1 MFYVARHKNSLVDLN
16 RRETLACSGILILG
30 VALLFCV
37 FYFMGKGF
45 VEIPPA
51 EVWKIVLRR
60 DATREVWHDVVLYIR
75 LPRILAALLIGLI
88 LGCVGCIFQALLLN
102 PLASPYTLGVSGG
115 AAFGGACALYLGLS
129 NPIFPAFLGGFASLL
144 LVLFISG
151 KRGGFR
157 TESLVL
163 AGIIVS
169 SVFSA
174 GVSFMKH
181 LFGEEVGSLVFWLM
195 GTLVGIRLAEVAW
208 LCPFAIGVVAI
219 GIFSAKALDVLCL
232 GEKIARQSGIATE
245 TFRFFLLI
253 IATLGTA
260 AAVSVGGI
268 IAFVG
273 LVVPHIFRIAFGPLH
288 LYLLPL
294 SALGGALLLLVSDN
308 LIRIYFGVE
317 IPVGVW
323 TTLIG
328 GPFFFY
334 LFTRKVSWSGGH
346 SES

>member
-1 MFYVARHKNSLVDLN
+1 MSYVAGRRRQLPGRT
-16 RRETLACSGILILG
+16 RRESLAWSCILILG
-30 VALLFCV
+30 AVLLFGV
-37 FYFMGKGF
+37 LYFVGKGF
-45 VEIPPA
+45 VEVPLV
-51 EVWKIVLRR
+51 EVWKIILGR
-60 DATREVWHDVVLYIR
+60 DTAQEMWHDVVLYIR
-75 LPRILAALLIGLI
+75 LPRILGALLIGLI
-88 LGCVGCIFQALLLN
+88 LGCAGCIFQALLLN

-129 NPIFPAFLGGFASLL
+129 NPIFPAFLGGLASLL
-144 LVLFISG
+144 LVLFMSG
-151 KRGGFR
+151 RRGSFR

-195 GTLVGIRLAEVAW
+195 GTLVGIHLKEVMW
-208 LCPFAIGVVAI
+208 LWPFAVGIIMVGV
-219 GIFSAKALDVLCL
+219 FSAKALDVLCL
-232 GEKIARQSGIATE
+232 GEKVARQSGVATE
-245 TFRFFLLI
+245 TFRLLLLI
-253 IATLGTA
+253 VATLGTA

-308 LIRIYFGVE
+308 LIRVYFGVE

-334 LFTRKVSWSGGH
+334 LFIKRVSWREGR

>member
-1 MFYVARHKNSLVDLN
+1 
-16 RRETLACSGILILG
+16 
-30 VALLFCV
+30 
-37 FYFMGKGF
+37 
-45 VEIPPA
+45 
-51 EVWKIVLRR
+51 
-60 DATREVWHDVVLYIR
+60 
-75 LPRILAALLIGLI
+75 
-88 LGCVGCIFQALLLN
+88 
-102 PLASPYTLGVSGG
+102 
-115 AAFGGACALYLGLS
+115 
-129 NPIFPAFLGGFASLL
+129 
-144 LVLFISG
+144 
-151 KRGGFR
+151 
-157 TESLVL
+157 
-163 AGIIVS
+163 
-169 SVFSA
+169 
-174 GVSFMKH
+174 MKH